1 MTDNSLPNALKHGAF
16 SEILILPGE
25 DPQDFEKLKNE
36 LFAEYKPSGVSEE
49 RVMLAIARAF
59 WQERRLVLFQYVQ
72 HARARKT
79 TVDSD
84 GGYGLSKSLHD
95 FQVKIGLTTEPFVPP
110 AVRPTTAEERA
121 NEALLELG
129 RLLTLDHFERELDV
143 ESKLQSKIDRLFK
156 RFFQMKAMKQIAGL
170 ARIPGTLVEW
180 RDTSA
185 AISCRGPNKTI
196 GGITR
201 NNTHWLHTLQND
213 RPGKLQEE
221 FDDQITCHPPGGRP
235 SVRLRKRQRLRNSSS
250 VCGENKSGRSI
261 PAIGRMPQAWS
272 TAAQLKREQ
281 RFEPCSYFVKH
292 ANRSFAYKTRSSLLP

>member
-84 GGYGLSKSLHD
+84 GGYALSKSLHD

-129 RLLTLDHFERELDV
+129 RLLTLDHFEKELDV

-170 ARIPGTLVEW
+170 AKSPAPSLNGATPVLQL
-180 RDTSA
+180 A
-185 AISCRGPNKTI
+185 AADPTKP
-196 GGITR
+196 
-201 NNTHWLHTLQND
+201 L
-213 RPGKLQEE
+213 EE
-221 FDDQITCHPPGGRP
+221 
-235 SVRLRKRQRLRNSSS
+235 
-250 VCGENKSGRSI
+250 
-261 PAIGRMPQAWS
+261 
-272 TAAQLKREQ
+272 
-281 RFEPCSYFVKH
+281 
-292 ANRSFAYKTRSSLLP
+292 